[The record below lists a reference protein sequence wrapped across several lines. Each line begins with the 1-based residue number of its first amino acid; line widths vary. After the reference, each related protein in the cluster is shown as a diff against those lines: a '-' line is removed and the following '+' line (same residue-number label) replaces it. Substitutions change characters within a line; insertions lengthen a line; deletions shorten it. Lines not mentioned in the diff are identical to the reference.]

1 MGKDIKRRDIRWIF
15 VSDSHGDMQ
24 DDKAVAAMFE
34 FCKLWKP
41 EVRIHGGDAFDFR
54 PLRKKATDQELREGK
69 CLDVQMGIEFL
80 TKFRPTHF
88 LRGNHDERLW
98 DLHKSDDGQKREAAI
113 ATAEQIMQA
122 LSKVGCT
129 NVYPYHKRLGVCEV
143 GKLRCVHGYG
153 AGVSA
158 ARQHAQVYGACLFG
172 HVHRIDSYTAP
183 ALERRIARTCGCL
196 CKLDFDYNRAMI
208 NSLQQEHGFAYGTM
222 DRTTGTYLFHQAH
235 PIDGRWYFP
244 TELDGTA
251 NRRQTA

>member
-1 MGKDIKRRDIRWIF
+1 MGQDVKRRDIRWIF

-24 DDKAVAAMFE
+24 DDKAVTAMFE

-41 EVRIHGGDAFDFR
+41 EIRIHGGDAFDFR

-122 LSKVGCT
+122 LKRVGCEK
-129 NVYPYHKRLGVCEV
+129 VYPYSVHEGVCEI
-143 GKLRCVHGYG
+143 GKLRVIHGF
-153 AGVSA
+153 ACGVQA
-158 ARQHAQVYGACLFG
+158 ARQHAQTYGSVLFG
-172 HVHRIDSYTAP
+172 HIHRIETYSIP
-183 ALERRIARTCGCL
+183 ARERRIGRSCGCL
-196 CKLDFDYNRAMI
+196 CNLRMEYSRAQMA
-208 NSLQQEHGFAYGTM
+208 SLAQEHGFAYGTM
-222 DRTTGTYLFHQAH
+222 DRLTGLYQFFQAM
-235 PIDGRWYFP
+235 PLDGRWTFP
-244 TELDGTA
+244 TEMTA
-251 NRRQTA
+251 TLKPAG